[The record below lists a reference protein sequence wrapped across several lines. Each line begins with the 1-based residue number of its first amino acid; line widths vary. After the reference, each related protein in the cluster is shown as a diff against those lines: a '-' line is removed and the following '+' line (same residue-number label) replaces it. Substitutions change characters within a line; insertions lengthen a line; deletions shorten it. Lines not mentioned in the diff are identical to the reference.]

1 MEKNNYVKPT
11 MRVVEL
17 KHRTCLLVGSD
28 SGATESDGPNN
39 SGYIPGMSN
48 DEMNKLA

>member
-17 KHRTCLLVGSD
+17 KHRTHLLETSPGDPNPGGGS
-28 SGATESDGPNN
+28 GDGP
-39 SGYIPGMSN
+39 G
-48 DEMNKLA
+48 

>member
-17 KHRTCLLVGSD
+17 KRRTCLLAGSPD
-28 SGATESDGPNN
+28 PQDPDI
-39 SGYIPGMSN
+39 GYIPNMGN
-48 DEMNKLA
+48 NELNKLA